1 MRNYR
6 NYSKVYTV
14 PRRAFEKERLDR
26 ELKLCG
32 QYGLKNKKEVWRI
45 QYILARM
52 RKTAR
57 ILLTLPEDD
66 SKRQIEGSALLRRLT
81 RLGLLD
87 ESKQKL
93 DYVLQLKVDDFLER
107 RLQTIIFKRRLAN
120 SVHHARVL
128 IQQKHIRVGKQIV
141 NKPSFIVRVDSEQ
154 QIGFAPNSTIVN
166 KEKFGRVLKKK
177 NRKSTSSGDDE

>member
-81 RLGLLD
+81 R
-87 ESKQKL
+87 
-93 DYVLQLKVDDFLER
+93 YV
-107 RLQTIIFKRRLAN
+107 
-120 SVHHARVL
+120 SVLCV
-128 IQQKHIRVGKQIV
+128 
-141 NKPSFIVRVDSEQ
+141 
-154 QIGFAPNSTIVN
+154 
-166 KEKFGRVLKKK
+166 
-177 NRKSTSSGDDE
+177 